1 MLPLKTEQARLA
13 LQSHAGPLSMRERR
27 ALILCDGHR
36 KLDELTA
43 LLGPD
48 APALISRL
56 HETGYLT
63 TQAPLKKTL
72 PAPTPA
78 PISTAAA
85 TPAPPPPA
93 PQPKTA
99 ANARRSLVGAKFYML
114 SMLELQ
120 RHESAAA
127 HRLQLQA
134 SQDPDATVAHL
145 LASLHC
151 LQRITN
157 ASLAQR
163 VRERLAEVLPE
174 DYLPTLEKLN
184 LATPQ
189 PDSP

>member
-27 ALILCDGHR
+27 ALILCDGR
-36 KLDELTA
+36 RNLEELTV

-48 APALISRL
+48 APALIGRL
-56 HETGYLT
+56 HETGYLAT
-63 TQAPLKKTL
+63 DASIRKTL

-78 PISTAAA
+78 PAAA
-85 TPAPPPPA
+85 PALSPPPA
-93 PQPKTA
+93 AQRETA
-99 ANARRSLVGAKFYML
+99 TGARRSLVGAKFYML
-114 SMLELQ
+114 GMLELQ

-127 HRLQLQA
+127 HHAQLRA

-151 LQRITN
+151 LQRTTN
-157 ASLAQR
+157 ASMVQR

-174 DYLPTLEKLN
+174 DYLPALEKLN

-189 PDSP
+189 SISL

>member
-27 ALILCDGHR
+27 ALILCDGR
-36 KLDELTA
+36 RNLEELTA

-48 APALISRL
+48 APALIGRL
-56 HETGYLT
+56 HETGYLAT
-63 TQAPLKKTL
+63 DASVKKTL
-72 PAPTPA
+72 PTPTPSA
-78 PISTAAA
+78 PSPLPTPQRETTAG
-85 TPAPPPPA
+85 
-93 PQPKTA
+93 
-99 ANARRSLVGAKFYML
+99 ARRSLVGAKFYML

-127 HRLQLQA
+127 HHAQLRA

-151 LQRITN
+151 LQRTTN
-157 ASLAQR
+157 ASMVQR

-174 DYLPTLEKLN
+174 DYLPALEKLN

-189 PDSP
+189 FARS

>member
-27 ALILCDGHR
+27 ALILCDGR
-36 KLDELTA
+36 RNLEELTA

-48 APALISRL
+48 APKLIGHL
-56 HETGYLT
+56 HETGYLAT
-63 TQAPLKKTL
+63 EGVFRKSSPSSIA
-72 PAPTPA
+72 
-78 PISTAAA
+78 SA

-93 PQPKTA
+93 LERETA
-99 ANARRSLVGAKFYML
+99 AGARRSLVGAKFYML
-114 SMLELQ
+114 GMLELQ
-120 RHESAAA
+120 RHESATA
-127 HRLQLQA
+127 HHAQLQA

-157 ASLAQR
+157 ASMGQR

-174 DYLPTLEKLN
+174 DYLRVLEKTN
-184 LATPQ
+184 LAAPQ
-189 PDSP
+189 SVSP